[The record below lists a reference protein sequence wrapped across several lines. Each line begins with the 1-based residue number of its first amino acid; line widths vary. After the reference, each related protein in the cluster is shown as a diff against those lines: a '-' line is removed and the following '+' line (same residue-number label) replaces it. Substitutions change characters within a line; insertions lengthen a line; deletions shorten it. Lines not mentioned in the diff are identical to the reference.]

1 MFYVLRVHKHK
12 IGVPFP
18 VPSVLASARMRR
30 RFSRC
35 KVCSAV
41 YGDVL
46 AAIVSADTFFLFS
59 IVSAVLEQRVQEYRF
74 SSRYRLD
81 NRTVRSDMRA
91 VKQKHRILHIIL
103 PRGELDNDFLTGMLS
118 HVVPYRTVRPSLTHA
133 RLAVRRLYDK
143 IRFFLLLRRS
153 LFTALNQSTASCS
166 LAES

>member
-1 MFYVLRVHKHK
+1 MGRLRKKPSSFIFTNCPGAVISEQSPARILRVHKHK

-46 AAIVSADTFFLFS
+46 ATIVSADTFFLFR

-81 NRTVRSDMRA
+81 NRTVRSDM
-91 VKQKHRILHIIL
+91 
-103 PRGELDNDFLTGMLS
+103 
-118 HVVPYRTVRPSLTHA
+118 
-133 RLAVRRLYDK
+133 
-143 IRFFLLLRRS
+143 
-153 LFTALNQSTASCS
+153 LNEMSYHF
-166 LAES
+166 